1 MESISF
7 TTAQNTITLIYRQ
20 KESKVDILGRYFCDA
35 ITSSFQRIDKE
46 ESGMYDNFLTLASIL
61 LLFLLYGFKFSKFQS
76 LVVGQISYWRVL
88 FGGNAKLKPFGSLA
102 PSSDILRGNCSHHL
116 STVEPPVSGHPR
128 DRGLVSVYGRC
139 PPTGGWE
146 KSYTRGHIMH
156 QNKHFKTLRPFV
168 TVLFIKGLL
177 DVAFLS
183 PKVPDR

>member
-7 TTAQNTITLIYRQ
+7 TTAQNTTTLIYRQ

-46 ESGMYDNFLTLASIL
+46 ESDRYDNFATLTSIL

-102 PSSDILRGNCSHHL
+102 RSSDILRGNCSHHL
-116 STVEPPVSGHPR
+116 SIPIRSDETMTLETPALCRFSFHGGNLNLSIYFTPNFRVSLPDLHGITTCFEINYLALH
-128 DRGLVSVYGRC
+128 S
-139 PPTGGWE
+139 
-146 KSYTRGHIMH
+146 
-156 QNKHFKTLRPFV
+156 
-168 TVLFIKGLL
+168 FIL
-177 DVAFLS
+177 
-183 PKVPDR
+183 